1 MNQLFKN
8 IQRSQLGNFFTIPTD
23 CPQRNERMGWTG
35 DAQAYTRTGIYNANT
50 QNFYRQWMVAL
61 RADQG
66 IGSDTEVPGGIGST
80 VPTYNRTDDPTFATG
95 TTLRL
100 LSARFLGKCTSST
113 VTPRSSRRTWKP

>member
-1 MNQLFKN
+1 MLATSLVLYQLDAC
-8 IQRSQLGNFFTIPTD
+8 QLGNFFTIPTD

-66 IGSDTEVPGGIGST
+66 VGNDTEVPGGIGST
-80 VPTYNRTDDPTFATG
+80 VPTYNRTDDPSFATG
-95 TTLRL
+95 TTW
-100 LSARFLGKCTSST
+100 AAAVC
-113 VTPRSSRRTWKP
+113 PCA